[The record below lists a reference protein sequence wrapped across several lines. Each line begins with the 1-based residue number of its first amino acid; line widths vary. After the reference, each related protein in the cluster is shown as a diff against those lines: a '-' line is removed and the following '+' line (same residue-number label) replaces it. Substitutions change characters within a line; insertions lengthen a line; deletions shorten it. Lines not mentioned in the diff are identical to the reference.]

1 MNPIQR
7 IFGWIGDLWYAL
19 SCKVHHLFAGKKV
32 ASVQDKKRKSMIFYC
47 CMMAFPLL
55 QFCIMYIGVNFQ
67 SILLAFQKYNIDM
80 SFTWTMGNFAEVIDN
95 FFHNNALKYSFLNS
109 IRFYFLT
116 TGICLPTSLFIS
128 FYLYKKWK
136 FAKQY
141 KIMLF
146 IPSMIAGIVTVTCF
160 YYLADR
166 GWPHL
171 VRLFTGK
178 EDTLG
183 LLVNNKTALP
193 TLLFYNIFYGLAGN
207 FLFLTSAM
215 SNIDQSISEAAQID
229 GANIMQEFFRVT
241 LPMIYP
247 MLTTFVVGGFAGM
260 LIGDYGMY
268 AFSKTAAGSAADT
281 MGRYFTEGVTAN
293 GAEIRFPY
301 YAALGLILTV
311 LSSAIVFTVRGI
323 MNRFNPFREE
333 KPRKKS
339 RR

>member
-80 SFTWTMGNFAEVIDN
+80 SFTWTIENFTEVIHN
-95 FFHNNALKYSFLNS
+95 FFHNNVLRNSFVNS
-109 IRFYFLT
+109 IKFYFLT

-171 VRLFTGK
+171 VKLFTGK

-183 LLVNNKTALP
+183 LLVNNETALP

-229 GANIMQEFFRVT
+229 GANIMQEFIRVT

-281 MGRYFTEGVTAN
+281 MGRYFTEGVTGN

>member
-1 MNPIQR
+1 MNPIQKL
-7 IFGWIGDLWYAL
+7 FGWIGDLWYAA
-19 SCKVHHLFAGKKV
+19 SCWLHHRFSKNKVT
-32 ASVQDKKRKSMIFYC
+32 SIRDKKRKSMIFYC
-47 CMMAFPLL
+47 CMMIPCLL

-67 SILLAFQKYNIDM
+67 SILLAFKEYNIDM
-80 SFTWTMGNFAEVIDN
+80 SFEWTMGNFEQVIHN
-95 FFHNNALKYSFLNS
+95 FFHNNVLRNSFVNS
-109 IRFYFLT
+109 IKFYFLT

-128 FYLYKKWK
+128 FYLYKKWA

-141 KIMLF
+141 KIALF
-146 IPSMIAGIVTVTCF
+146 VPSMIAGIVTITCF

-171 VRLFTGK
+171 VRLITGK

-183 LLVNNKTALP
+183 LLVNSKTALP

-229 GANIMQEFFRVT
+229 GANIMQEFTRVT

-247 MLTTFVVGGFAGM
+247 MLTTFIVGGFAGM

-281 MGRYFTEGVTAN
+281 MGRYFTEGVTGN

-311 LSSAIVFTVRGI
+311 ISSAIVFTVRGV
-323 MNRFNPFREE
+323 MNRFNPFRDE
-333 KPRKKS
+333 KPRKMG

>member
-1 MNPIQR
+1 
-7 IFGWIGDLWYAL
+7 
-19 SCKVHHLFAGKKV
+19 
-32 ASVQDKKRKSMIFYC
+32 
-47 CMMAFPLL
+47 
-55 QFCIMYIGVNFQ
+55 
-67 SILLAFQKYNIDM
+67 
-80 SFTWTMGNFAEVIDN
+80 
-95 FFHNNALKYSFLNS
+95 
-109 IRFYFLT
+109 
-116 TGICLPTSLFIS
+116 
-128 FYLYKKWK
+128 
-136 FAKQY
+136 
-141 KIMLF
+141 MLF
-146 IPSMIAGIVTVTCF
+146 VPSMIAGIVTVTCF

-171 VRLFTGK
+171 VKLFTGK

-183 LLVNNKTALP
+183 LLVNNETALA

-215 SNIDQSISEAAQID
+215 SNIDQGISEAAQID

-241 LPMIYP
+241 IPMIYP

-281 MGRYFTEGVTAN
+281 MGRFFTEGVTAN

-301 YAALGLILTV
+301 YAALGLILTII
-311 LSSAIVFTVRGI
+311 SSAIVFTVRGV

-333 KPRKKS
+333 KPHRKV
-339 RR
+339 RG

>member
-1 MNPIQR
+1 MNPIQKM
-7 IFGWIGDLWYAL
+7 IGWFGDLWYAM
-19 SCKVHHLFAGKKV
+19 SCWVHNHTPKKKV
-32 ASVQDKKRKSMIFYC
+32 ASVRDEKRKSLIFYC
-47 CMMAFPLL
+47 CMMGFPML

-67 SILLAFQKYNIDM
+67 SILLAFKQYNLDM
-80 SFTWTMGNFAEVIDN
+80 SFEWTMGNFEDVIYDY
-95 FFHNNALKYSFLNS
+95 FHYNVLRNSFVNS
-109 IRFYFLT
+109 IKFYFLT

-136 FAKQY
+136 FSKQY

-146 IPSMIAGIVTVTCF
+146 VPSMIAGIVTVTCF

-171 VRLFTGK
+171 VKMFTGK

-183 LLVNNKTALP
+183 LLVNNETALP

-241 LPMIYP
+241 IPMIYP

-281 MGRYFTEGVTAN
+281 MGRFFTEGVTAN

-311 LSSAIVFTVRGI
+311 ISSAIVFTVRGI
-323 MNRFNPFREE
+323 MNRFNPFRDT
-333 KPRKKS
+333 KPRKKA

>member
-1 MNPIQR
+1 MSLIQR

-80 SFTWTMGNFAEVIDN
+80 SFTWTMENFTEVIHN
-95 FFHNNALKYSFLNS
+95 FFHNNVLRNSFVNS
-109 IRFYFLT
+109 IKFYFLT

-171 VRLFTGK
+171 VKLFTGK

-183 LLVNNKTALP
+183 LLVNNETALP

-229 GANIMQEFFRVT
+229 GANIMQEFIRVT

>member
-1 MNPIQR
+1 MSLIQR

-80 SFTWTMGNFAEVIDN
+80 SFTWTMENFTEVIHN
-95 FFHNNALKYSFLNS
+95 FFHNNVLRNSFVNS
-109 IRFYFLT
+109 IKFYFLT

-171 VRLFTGK
+171 VKLFTGK

-183 LLVNNKTALP
+183 LLVNNETALP

-229 GANIMQEFFRVT
+229 GANIMQEFIRVT

-281 MGRYFTEGVTAN
+281 MGRYFTEGVTGN

>member
-1 MNPIQR
+1 MSLIQR

-32 ASVQDKKRKSMIFYC
+32 ASVQEKKRKSMIFYC

-80 SFTWTMGNFAEVIDN
+80 SFTWTMENFTEVIHN
-95 FFHNNALKYSFLNS
+95 FFHNNVLRNSFVNS
-109 IRFYFLT
+109 IKFYFLT

-171 VRLFTGK
+171 VKLFTGK

-183 LLVNNKTALP
+183 LLVNNETALP

-229 GANIMQEFFRVT
+229 GANIMQEFIRVT

-281 MGRYFTEGVTAN
+281 MGRYFTEGVTGN

>member
-1 MNPIQR
+1 MNSIR
-7 IFGWIGDLWYAL
+7 NLIEWIGDLCYAI
-19 SCKVHHLFAGKKV
+19 SCKFHKRFKKDKV
-32 ASVQDKKRKSMIFYC
+32 ASVKDGKRKSLIFYC
-47 CMMAFPLL
+47 LMMGFPLL
-55 QFCIMYIGVNFQ
+55 QFSIMYIGVNFQ
-67 SILLAFQKYNIDM
+67 SILLAFKEYNLDM
-80 SFTWTMGNFAEVIDN
+80 SFKWSFGNFSDVIYDY
-95 FFHNNALKYSFLNS
+95 FHSKVLRNSFWNS
-109 IRFYFLT
+109 IKFYFLT

-128 FYLYKKWK
+128 YYLYKKWK
-136 FAKQY
+136 FSKQF

-146 IPSMIAGIVTVTCF
+146 VPSMIAGIVTVTCF

-171 VRLFTGK
+171 VKLITGN

-229 GANIMQEFFRVT
+229 GANIIQEFFRVT
-241 LPMIYP
+241 IPMIYP

-281 MGRYFTEGVTAN
+281 MGRFFTEGVTAN

-311 LSSAIVFTVRGI
+311 ISSAIVFTVRGV
-323 MNRFNPFREE
+323 MNRFNPFRDTM
-333 KPRKKS
+333 PRKKA